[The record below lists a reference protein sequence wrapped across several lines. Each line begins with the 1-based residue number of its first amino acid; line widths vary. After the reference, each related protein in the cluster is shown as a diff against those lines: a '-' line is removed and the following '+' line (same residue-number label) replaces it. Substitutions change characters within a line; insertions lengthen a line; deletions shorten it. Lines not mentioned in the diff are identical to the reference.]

1 MAGGHVCVRET
12 KHENT
17 KQAITPHQ
25 PKDQI
30 VNKPADRKP
39 KRAWTIILVVLLVV
53 SSISVF
59 SIGYLLRRG
68 VSKDTIT
75 LGQVTVSGFFAQ
87 WKDRLQIDVASVV
100 YHQHD
105 SQPQSSVNLNSI
117 ARTIQTARYFAPLF
131 SHVSIE
137 TITVGNLIGSLHL
150 NSKTNDTPS
159 FFTLKSDDVD
169 IRANLS
175 INHDVLTASITKA
188 VSQRFQ
194 SFATGEIRFT
204 SGQKSVTGSLSG
216 NLAGSLPV
224 MLNFTAD
231 TNGISFH
238 GKEAGKIETITPFI
252 DLFGLDKNIQ
262 RWITEYLTGSR
273 FILTTFRGEI
283 EWQNPK
289 AILDTLYAEVTV
301 DDCEYTFAQGINPVQ
316 APKTDLVF
324 DKGILTIFPR
334 NATLYQQGLQKSW
347 LAIDFNAPQD
357 IILSLHIKTLATLND
372 NILKTLNHYHISL
385 PFKQTKGQTSTDL
398 TLIINL
404 NKREVTS
411 SATFGID
418 TADIEYNKKIY
429 TLTNTSISLENAS
442 VTVKGTLALNALFV
456 ADLDGTIDLKK
467 QKGDLDFLV
476 KQLAFKVGASD
487 LQLDSTE
494 KDLHVQLHIQPTKDT
509 LVVSPSSWKLD
520 DLQIHLASFTTSF
533 STADPSLFIP
543 PTQLTTASGTKAD
556 ISGSVLI
563 KKKQV
568 ALQCR
573 LFEYKAGDIQLKD
586 SDVLIGIQYNNGL
599 VIETKKVSHWKVNN
613 IATTLYPSEF
623 TYNNSILTVLDGRI
637 SYGVF
642 FDSSLSGYYNR
653 ELQQG
658 ELLLKDLYI
667 KKKEIHFL
675 VGDSTSIPVQ
685 IHHKNKRLFITVP
698 DLGLTINAGGDKGW
712 SATFNDLATIYSKSA
727 FLQKFKIQNGSL
739 ALSSKDGKKPY
750 EFTVSIPHFYPFLI
764 HDNNPI
770 SGINISGTMSETD
783 ITATI
788 NDLLHVRYDGQLTI
802 TSNDLK
808 YNVPEITRFL
818 KKQSTKSSS
827 TTSDKKLPVITF
839 NASNSALFF
848 KEGSEAP
855 ADLLHF
861 TYADKKASMR
871 LDHGDGSIVFDIEGT
886 NFSFKGKEINSVF
899 MGALIDGA
907 QFENGQMNLAAQGS
921 FDNFSILFKIEDT
934 LLTKFSIMNNILA
947 FLNTIPALIT
957 LSLPEFN
964 RKGLPIQSAVIGM
977 IVQNGI
983 ATIESFTL
991 DSPEMTIAGN
1001 GNVDF
1006 PKNTIDMDFN
1016 IITQAKTNI
1025 GKIPLLGFI
1034 LVGKKKRP
1042 SLTINISGDLQNPDV
1057 HNSAFK
1063 DVVSLPFNILFRTL
1077 SLPFHLVDS
1086 MTDSAQNDKSE
1097 LKFNS
1102 GSMQ

>member
-1 MAGGHVCVRET
+1 
-12 KHENT
+12 
-17 KQAITPHQ
+17 
-25 PKDQI
+25 
-30 VNKPADRKP
+30 VNRPADRKP

-53 SSISVF
+53 SGISVF

-68 VSKDTIT
+68 ISKDTIT
-75 LGQVTVSGFFAQ
+75 LGQATVSGLFVQ

-105 SQPQSSVNLNSI
+105 SQSQSPVDLNSI
-117 ARTIQTARYFAPLF
+117 AKTIQTARHFIPLF

-150 NSKTNDTPS
+150 NRKTSDTPS

-175 INHDVLTASITKA
+175 LNQDALTVNITRA

-194 SFATGEIRFT
+194 SFATGYIRFP
-204 SGQKSVTGSLSG
+204 SGQKSVTGSLSA

-224 MLNFTAD
+224 ILDFTAD

-238 GKEAGKIETITPFI
+238 GKEAGKIETITPFV

-273 FILTTFRGEI
+273 FILTTFTGEI

-289 AILDTLYAEVTV
+289 AILDTLYAEATI

-316 APKTDLVF
+316 APKTNLVF
-324 DKGILTIFPR
+324 DKGILTIFPH

-347 LAIDFNAPQD
+347 LAIDFNDPQN
-357 IILSLHIKTLATLND
+357 ITLSLHIKTLATLND
-372 NILKTLNHYHISL
+372 NILKTLSHYHISL
-385 PFKQTKGQTSTDL
+385 PFKQTKGQTNTDVLL
-398 TLIINL
+398 TINL
-404 NKREVTS
+404 NKRKVTS
-411 SATFGID
+411 SAIFSID
-418 TADIEYNKKIY
+418 TAEIEFKNKNY
-429 TLTNTSISLENAS
+429 TLINTTISLENSS
-442 VTVKGTLALNALFV
+442 VTVGGTLASNTLFV

-467 QKGDLDFLV
+467 QTGDLNFLV

-487 LQLDSTE
+487 LQLDSSE
-494 KDLHVQLHIQPTKDT
+494 KDLHILLHIQPKKDT
-509 LVVSPSSWKLD
+509 LVFSPSSWKLD

-533 STADPSLFIP
+533 SAADPSLFIP

-556 ISGSVLI
+556 ISGSILI

-568 ALQCR
+568 TLQCR
-573 LFEYKAGDIQLKD
+573 LFKYKAGDIQLKD
-586 SDVLIGIQYNNGL
+586 SDVLIGIQYNNGM
-599 VIETKKVSHWKVNN
+599 VIKTKKVSHWKVNN

-623 TYNNSILTVLDGRI
+623 TYNKGIMTVLDGRI

-667 KKKEIHFL
+667 KEKEIHFL

-727 FLQKFKIQNGSL
+727 FLQKLKIKNGSL

-750 EFTVSIPHFYPFLI
+750 EFAVNIPHYYPFLI

-770 SGINISGTMSETD
+770 SALNISGTIAEANMQ
-783 ITATI
+783 ATV
-788 NDLLHVRYDGQLTI
+788 NDLLHIRYDGRLTV

-818 KKQSTKSSS
+818 KEQSTKSSS
-827 TTSDKKLPVITF
+827 ATNDKKLPVITF
-839 NASNSALFF
+839 NAKNSALFF

-855 ADLLHF
+855 ADLLHLA
-861 TYADKKASMR
+861 YADKKTSMR

-886 NFSFKGKEINSVF
+886 NFSFKGQEINSAF
-899 MGALIDGA
+899 MGALIKGA

-921 FDNFSILFKIEDT
+921 FDNFSVLFKIEDT
-934 LLTKFSIMNNILA
+934 LLTKFKAMNNILA

-964 RKGLPIQSAVIGM
+964 SKGLPIQSAVIGM
-977 IVQNGI
+977 IVQNGM

-991 DSPEMTIAGN
+991 DSPEMTIAGSGDVN
-1001 GNVDF
+1001 F

-1016 IITQAKTNI
+1016 IITQAKANI

-1042 SLTINISGDLQNPDV
+1042 SLTINISGDLQDPVV
-1057 HNSAFK
+1057 HNSALE
-1063 DVVSLPFNILFRTL
+1063 DVVTLPFDILFRTL
-1077 SLPFHLVDS
+1077 ALPFHLVDS
-1086 MTDSAQNDKSE
+1086 MTDSAQNETHDVKHPDHNES
-1097 LKFNS
+1097 KFNIED
-1102 GSMQ
+1102 MQ